1 MFRSSPSVMGAQPS
15 RKRYATARRKLG
27 MSRTRGVGLVDVLIA
42 VVIVGG
48 GLLAMSKLQGA
59 FAASG
64 SVAKQQSEAGF
75 VAQKVIE
82 DLRAKPWSD
91 LAVGSFDLPQHSGR
105 SAVYSVNYTV
115 AESVSGGPKFKTVVA
130 NVTWVDS
137 TSQSQKSTL
146 TARFQESGASGTARL
161 LGMSAGG
168 TGCSSTS
175 SSGSSSSSGGG
186 GSSSSSSDSACA
198 GGSENS
204 SSSAS
209 SSSNSKGNGKG

>member
-1 MFRSSPSVMGAQPS
+1 M
-15 RKRYATARRKLG
+15 
-27 MSRTRGVGLVDVLIA
+27 VDVLIA

-75 VAQKVIE
+75 IAQKVIE
-82 DLRAKPWSD
+82 DLRSKPWSD
-91 LAVGSFDLPQHSGR
+91 LVTGSYGPDSFTGK

-115 AESVSGGPKFKTVVA
+115 TESASGGPKFKTVVA
-130 NVTWVDS
+130 NVSWVDS
-137 TSQSQKSTL
+137 VNQSQKSTL

-161 LGMSAGG
+161 LGMSVAD

-175 SSGSSSSSGGG
+175 GSSSGSSVGSS
-186 GSSSSSSDSACA
+186 SSSSSSDSGC
-198 GGSENS
+198 S
-204 SSSAS
+204 SSIASGSSAS
-209 SSSNSKGNGKG
+209 SDGSNSSGGNGNGNGKGKS